1 MWWELGIALRYLK
14 VRKGQPFLSLIS
26 FISIAGVAV
35 GVMALIITLSVMNGF
50 QYDLRHKIL
59 GVNAHIVVLHQF
71 GKGLE
76 HYEQTMRLL
85 GTNKTVA
92 AASPFVY
99 GQAILKANGAVSG
112 VVVKGILPSQAM
124 KVTNLAEYVKIG
136 SLNALVTL
144 PSAKKEKVSRELP
157 QIVLGKE
164 LAQALHVAL
173 NDDVVLVS
181 SQGVATSI
189 GMVPLM
195 TTFKVGG
202 IFDSGMYEYD
212 ANLIFIPLETAQN
225 LFGLKNKISGIDIK
239 SANFFRAQRT
249 ARELQAQLGQ
259 PYWVRSWDAMNRNL
273 FSALKLE
280 KIAMFI
286 ILTLIILVACFNIIG
301 TLMIITVQ
309 KTRCIGILRAI
320 GATKKKIRRIFVCEG
335 LLIGFLGLLV
345 GMAGGFVSCLL
356 LDKYQ
361 FIKLPG
367 DIYYLDHLPVRM
379 QSGDFLLVALSAL
392 IISFLATLYP
402 SYQASRLDP
411 VEAIRYE

>member
-1 MWWELGIALRYLK
+1 MWWEFGIALRYLK
-14 VRKGQPFLSLIS
+14 VRKGQPFLSLIG

-50 QYDLRHKIL
+50 QYDLRNKIL
-59 GVNAHIVVLHQF
+59 GVNAHVVVLHQF
-71 GKGLE
+71 GRGLE
-76 HYEQTMRLL
+76 HYEQTIRLL
-85 GTNKTVA
+85 ETNKSVA

-112 VVVKGILPSQAM
+112 VVVKGIIPAQTA
-124 KVTNLAEYVKIG
+124 KVTKLADYLKIG
-136 SLNALVTL
+136 SLNRLAAV
-144 PSAKKEKVSRELP
+144 PSAKKEKTDKGLP
-157 QIVLGKE
+157 GIVLGKE
-164 LAQALHVAL
+164 LAQSLNVTL

-181 SQGVATSI
+181 SQGIATSI
-189 GMVPLM
+189 GLVPLM
-195 TTFKVGG
+195 TAFRVGG

-212 ANLIFIPLETAQN
+212 ANLVFIPLATAQN
-225 LFGLKNKISGIDIK
+225 LFGLKNKVSGIDLK
-239 SANFFRAQRT
+239 STHFFRAQKT
-249 ARELQAQLGQ
+249 ARELQADLGQ

-301 TLMIITVQ
+301 TLMIITAQ

-320 GATKKKIRRIFVCEG
+320 GATKKKISRIFVCEG
-335 LLIGFLGLLV
+335 LLIGFFGLLV
-345 GMAGGFVSCLL
+345 GLAGGFVSCVL

-379 QSGDFLLVALSAL
+379 QGSDFLLVILSAL
-392 IISFLATLYP
+392 TISFLATLYP